1 MIVFLTSSPC
11 DDFVP
16 GGTQLPCTLNEANGF
31 VDRLRKRLKPGAR
44 MVIVAADPHAPERN
58 DEMAAT
64 FAGAFA
70 HHGMPLAGVSV
81 LDARTEEHA
90 ARMIELSDAVMLSG
104 GHVPT
109 EHAFFERI
117 GLRSLL
123 HGYTGLV
130 LGISAGTMNAAR
142 TVYVQ
147 PELPGE
153 SVDPDFVRFVP
164 GLGLTD
170 VMILPHY
177 QKVKDSLLDGKRL
190 FEDITYAD
198 SMGRTF
204 IAIVD
209 GSYLL
214 IENGSTRLFG
224 EAYRIAD
231 GRIQKLCTEGDN
243 VTL

>member
-1 MIVFLTSSPC
+1 MTLFLTSSPSGC
-11 DDFVP
+11 PFDPGPVIPVLDPRNHFVENLHAAWP
-16 GGTQLPCTLNEANGF
+16 QQAPRCLML
-31 VDRLRKRLKPGAR
+31 
-44 MVIVAADPHAPERN
+44 AADPDNFGGN
-58 DEMAAT
+58 DQMRDAFIES
-64 FAGAFA
+64 FRQAGL
-70 HHGMPLAGVSV
+70 PLAGATVCDRRNQDEVAGLVAHSGF
-81 LDARTEEHA
+81 L
-90 ARMIELSDAVMLSG
+90 MLCG

-109 EHAFFERI
+109 QNRFFAQL
-117 GLRSLL
+117 GLPALL
-123 HGYTGLV
+123 HGFDGIV